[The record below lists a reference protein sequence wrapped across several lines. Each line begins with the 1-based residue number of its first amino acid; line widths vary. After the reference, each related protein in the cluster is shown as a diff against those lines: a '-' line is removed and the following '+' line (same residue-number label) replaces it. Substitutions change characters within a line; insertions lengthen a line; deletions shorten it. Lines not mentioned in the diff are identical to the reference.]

1 VPSGPLRSKVSATSS
16 FQYNRFLEPIDAA
29 SAVPVLN
36 VLAASPQTS
45 DIRPSRN
52 PSHSKVSA
60 TPYISWQRFG
70 SGSRVCGAEHETRP
84 CMGVC
89 AVGGERSCPPQ
100 VNSLSLHPLVIAVVV
115 ISQSFAVQPLS
126 KMSRYQVVTICT
138 LCSLKLYLV
147 IWKFFMATCT
157 NTAEAARSA
166 GSHEPRQRV
175 ATDLPTD

>member
-1 VPSGPLRSKVSATSS
+1 MRSGPLQSKVSAIPSI
-16 FQYNRFLEPIDAA
+16 QYNRFLEPIDAA

-89 AVGGERSCPPQ
+89 AVGGERDQ
-100 VNSLSLHPLVIAVVV
+100 VVSTELSSSSELVIAASSGHRCHGHSKTFRCTAFQRN
-115 ISQSFAVQPLS
+115 IAMLS
-126 KMSRYQVVTICT
+126 IQDLHLVFFEIIFRDFPWSR
-138 LCSLKLYLV
+138 
-147 IWKFFMATCT
+147 
-157 NTAEAARSA
+157 ARMRLR
-166 GSHEPRQRV
+166 P
-175 ATDLPTD
+175 PTS

>member
-1 VPSGPLRSKVSATSS
+1 MRSKVSATSS
-16 FQYNRFLEPIDAA
+16 FQYNRFLEPINAA

-45 DIRPSRN
+45 DIWPSRN

-89 AVGGERSCPPQ
+89 AVGGERDQ
-100 VNSLSLHPLVIAVVV
+100 VVSTELSSPSELVIAAFSGHRCRDHTQIFCCTAFQQNV
-115 ISQSFAVQPLS
+115 SMLS
-126 KMSRYQVVTICT
+126 SHDLHFVFLEIVFGDFPWSRAQMR
-138 LCSLKLYLV
+138 L
-147 IWKFFMATCT
+147 
-157 NTAEAARSA
+157 R
-166 GSHEPRQRV
+166 P
-175 ATDLPTD
+175 PTS